1 MNTIHNLAA
10 RVMDELKGD
19 WARTEPET
27 AINFTEKLGPT
38 DVAAVRRV
46 VSSAGYQGPEL
57 DEMVKLVSA
66 RVVTQVQALSDTQP
80 ATGAD

>member
-1 MNTIHNLAA
+1 MNTIHNLAD
-10 RVMDELKGD
+10 RVLDELKGE
-19 WARTEPET
+19 WARSEPET

-38 DVAAVRRV
+38 DEAAVRRV
-46 VSSAGYQGPEL
+46 VSSAGYQGSEL

-80 ATGAD
+80 ADHAD

>member
-1 MNTIHNLAA
+1 MNTIHNLAD
-10 RVMDELKGD
+10 RVLDELRGE
-19 WARTEPET
+19 WARSDPQT

-38 DVAAVRRV
+38 DEAAVRRV
-46 VSSAGYQGPEL
+46 VSSAGYRGHDL

-66 RVVTQVQALSDTQP
+66 RVVTQVQALNDTMP

>member
-1 MNTIHNLAA
+1 LNTIHNLAA
-10 RVMDELKGD
+10 RVMDELKGE
-19 WARTEPET
+19 WARSEPET
-27 AINFTEKLGPT
+27 AINFTEKLGPS
-38 DVAAVRRV
+38 DVAAVRQV
-46 VSSAGYQGPEL
+46 VSSAGYKGSEL

>member
-1 MNTIHNLAA
+1 MNTIHNLAD
-10 RVMDELKGD
+10 RVMDELKGE

-27 AINFTEKLGPT
+27 AINFTEKLGPG

-46 VSSAGYQGPEL
+46 VSSAGYHGPEL

-66 RVVTQVQALSDTQP
+66 RVVTQVQALTDSQP

>member
-1 MNTIHNLAA
+1 MNTIHNLAD

-19 WARTEPET
+19 WARTEPQT
-27 AINFTEKLGPT
+27 AINFTEKLGPS
-38 DVAAVRRV
+38 DEAAVRRV
-46 VSSAGYQGPEL
+46 VTSAGYHGSEL

>member
-1 MNTIHNLAA
+1 LNTIHNLAA
-10 RVMDELKGD
+10 RVMEELKGE
-19 WARTEPET
+19 WARSEPET
-27 AINFTEKLGPT
+27 AINFTEKLGPS
-38 DVAAVRRV
+38 DVAAVRQV
-46 VSSAGYQGPEL
+46 VSSAGYKGSEL